1 MSPLLQ
7 KVLRLL
13 AGVLILFVG
22 FFMMQSLIG
31 MKQSPSVTLPETM
44 ARPVRTTVVFNT
56 QVTPKVPVEGRVQAW
71 NRIDLFAEVNGVLS
85 LMGEDFREGK
95 SFKEGEV
102 ILNLDD
108 SESRSNL
115 KSARSVYLQLVTGM
129 LASIQVD
136 FPERIEIWEQYVESI
151 DVTKAL
157 PSLPTPESKREE
169 YFIVNRGVQASF
181 YSIKASEE
189 RVSKFTVRAPFDG
202 FVAQALVKPGALVR
216 AGQPLGLFVGTD
228 VYEIQTAVHSRYLA
242 TIKTGDKVIFH
253 DENDL
258 VVAEGKV
265 DRIAGNVNAST
276 QSATVFCKVRAS
288 ENRQDQM
295 RDGRYLSGFIES
307 SEIEN
312 AFEIQRNLID
322 GEEKVFVVNSN
333 ELEKMSVV
341 QEFRSIETAIVSGM
355 PNGTL
360 ILSDPVTGA
369 YLGMPVSV
377 GESIV
382 E

>member
-95 SFKEGEV
+95 SFKEGEI

-242 TIKTGDKVIFH
+242 TIKIGDKVIFH

-312 AFEIQRNLID
+312 AFEIQMNLID
-322 GEEKVFVVNSN
+322 GEGEVFVINSN
-333 ELEKMSVV
+333 ELAKMSVV

-377 GESIV
+377 GESIA

>member
-95 SFKEGEV
+95 SFKEGEI

-115 KSARSVYLQLVTGM
+115 TSARSVYLQLVTGM

-242 TIKTGDKVIFH
+242 TIKIGDKVIFH

-288 ENRQDQM
+288 ETRQDQM

-333 ELEKMSVV
+333 ELAKMSVV

-360 ILSDPVTGA
+360 ILSDPITGA

-377 GESIV
+377 GESIA

>member
-13 AGVLILFVG
+13 AGILILFVG
-22 FFMMQSLIG
+22 FFAMKSLIG

-44 ARPVRTTVVFNT
+44 ARPVRTTVVLNT

-95 SFKEGEV
+95 SFNEGEI

-136 FPERIEIWEQYVESI
+136 FPERIEVWEQYVESI
-151 DVTKAL
+151 DVTKSL
-157 PSLPTPESKREE
+157 PSLPAPESKREE

-181 YSIKASEE
+181 YSIKASEQ

-202 FVAQALVKPGALVR
+202 FVAEALVKPGALVR

-242 TIKTGDKVIFH
+242 TVKIGDKVLFH
-253 DENDL
+253 DENDVL
-258 VVAEGKV
+258 VAEGKV
-265 DRIAGNVNAST
+265 DRIAGNVNTST

-295 RDGRYLSGFIES
+295 RDGRYLSGVIES
-307 SEIEN
+307 SEIKN
-312 AFEIQRNLID
+312 AFEIQMNLID
-322 GEEKVFVVNSN
+322 GEGKVFVINLN
-333 ELEKMSVV
+333 QLDKMSVV
-341 QEFRSIETAIVSGM
+341 QEFRSIETAIVSGI

-360 ILSDPVTGA
+360 ILSDPITGS

-377 GESIV
+377 GESIA

>member
-44 ARPVRTTVVFNT
+44 ARPVRTTVVINT

-136 FPERIEIWEQYVESI
+136 FPERIEVWEQYVESI
-151 DVTKAL
+151 DVTKSL
-157 PSLPTPESKREE
+157 PSLPAPESKREE

-202 FVAQALVKPGALVR
+202 FVAQALVKPGALV
-216 AGQPLGLFVGTD
+216 
-228 VYEIQTAVHSRYLA
+228 
-242 TIKTGDKVIFH
+242 
-253 DENDL
+253 
-258 VVAEGKV
+258 
-265 DRIAGNVNAST
+265 
-276 QSATVFCKVRAS
+276 
-288 ENRQDQM
+288 
-295 RDGRYLSGFIES
+295 
-307 SEIEN
+307 
-312 AFEIQRNLID
+312 
-322 GEEKVFVVNSN
+322 
-333 ELEKMSVV
+333 
-341 QEFRSIETAIVSGM
+341 
-355 PNGTL
+355 
-360 ILSDPVTGA
+360 
-369 YLGMPVSV
+369 
-377 GESIV
+377 
-382 E
+382 

>member
-13 AGVLILFVG
+13 AGILILFVG
-22 FFMMQSLIG
+22 FFAMKSLIG

-44 ARPVRTTVVFNT
+44 ARPVRTTVVLNT

-95 SFKEGEV
+95 SFKEGEI

-157 PSLPTPESKREE
+157 PSLPAPESKREE

-242 TIKTGDKVIFH
+242 TIKIGDKVIFH

-333 ELEKMSVV
+333 ELAKMSVV
-341 QEFRSIETAIVSGM
+341 QEFRSIETSIVSGM

-377 GESIV
+377 GESIA

>member
-1 MSPLLQ
+1 MSPFLQ
-7 KVLRLL
+7 KILRLL
-13 AGVLILFVG
+13 AGFLILFVG
-22 FFMMQSLIG
+22 FFMMQGLIG

-44 ARPVRTTVVFNT
+44 ARPVRTTVVLNT
-56 QVTPKVPVEGRVQAW
+56 EVTPKVPVEGRVQAW

-95 SFKEGEV
+95 SFKEGEI

-136 FPERIEIWEQYVESI
+136 FPERIEVWEQYVESI

-157 PSLPTPESKREE
+157 PSLPAPESKREE

-189 RVSKFTVRAPFDG
+189 RVSKFTLRAPFDG
-202 FVAQALVKPGALVR
+202 FVAQALVKPGSLVR

-242 TIKTGDKVIFH
+242 TVKIGDKVIFH

-312 AFEIQRNLID
+312 AFEVQRNLID
-322 GEEKVFVVNSN
+322 GEGKVFVIKSN
-333 ELEKMSVV
+333 ELAKMSVV
-341 QEFRSIETAIVSGM
+341 QEFRSIETAIVSGI

-360 ILSDPVTGA
+360 ILVRPYFRRLSRDA
-369 YLGMPVSV
+369 CFC
-377 GESIV
+377 
-382 E
+382 

>member
-13 AGVLILFVG
+13 AGILILFVG
-22 FFMMQSLIG
+22 FFMMQGLIG

-95 SFKEGEV
+95 SFKEGEI

-115 KSARSVYLQLVTGM
+115 TSARSIFLQLVTGM

-136 FPERIEIWEQYVESI
+136 FPERIQVWEQYVESI

-157 PSLPTPESKREE
+157 PSLPAPESKREE

-242 TIKTGDKVIFH
+242 TVNIGDTVLFH
-253 DENDL
+253 DENDI

-288 ENRQDQM
+288 ANRQEQM

-312 AFEIQRNLID
+312 AFEIQMNLID
-322 GEEKVFVVNSN
+322 GEGKVFVVNSN
-333 ELEKMSVV
+333 ELAKMSVV
-341 QEFRSIETAIVSGM
+341 QEFRSIETAIVSGI

-360 ILSDPVTGA
+360 ILSDPITGA

-377 GESIV
+377 GESIA

>member
-13 AGVLILFVG
+13 AGILILFVG
-22 FFMMQSLIG
+22 FFAMKSLIG

-44 ARPVRTTVVFNT
+44 ARPVRTTVVLNT

-95 SFKEGEV
+95 SFNEGEI

-136 FPERIEIWEQYVESI
+136 FPERIEVWEQYVESI

-228 VYEIQTAVHSRYLA
+228 VYEIQTAVHSRYL
-242 TIKTGDKVIFH
+242 TTVKIGDKVLFN

-265 DRIAGNVNAST
+265 DRIAGNVNPST

-288 ENRQDQM
+288 ANRQDQM

-307 SEIEN
+307 SEIKN
-312 AFEIQRNLID
+312 AFEIQMNLID
-322 GEEKVFVVNSN
+322 GEGEVFVINSN
-333 ELEKMSVV
+333 ELAKMSVV

-360 ILSDPVTGA
+360 ILSDPITGA

-377 GESIV
+377 GESIA

>member
-95 SFKEGEV
+95 SFKEGEI

-242 TIKTGDKVIFH
+242 TIKIGDKVIFH

-312 AFEIQRNLID
+312 AFEIQMNLID
-322 GEEKVFVVNSN
+322 GEGKVFVVNSN
-333 ELEKMSVV
+333 ELAKMSVV

-360 ILSDPVTGA
+360 ILSDPITGA

-377 GESIV
+377 GESIA

>member
-13 AGVLILFVG
+13 AGILILFVG
-22 FFMMQSLIG
+22 FFMMQGLIG
-31 MKQSPSVTLPETM
+31 MKHSPSVTLPETM

-136 FPERIEIWEQYVESI
+136 FPERIEVWEQYVESI
-151 DVTKAL
+151 DVTKSL
-157 PSLPTPESKREE
+157 PSLPAPESKREE

-181 YSIKASEE
+181 YSIKASEQ

-242 TIKTGDKVIFH
+242 TIKIGDKVIFH

-333 ELEKMSVV
+333 ELAKMSVV
-341 QEFRSIETAIVSGM
+341 QEFRSIETSIVSGM

-360 ILSDPVTGA
+360 ILSDPITGA

-377 GESIV
+377 GESIA

>member
-1 MSPLLQ
+1 MSPLLE
-7 KVLRLL
+7 KALRLL
-13 AGVLILFVG
+13 AGILILSVG
-22 FFMMQSLIG
+22 FFVMQGLIG

-44 ARPVRTTVVFNT
+44 ARPVRTTVVLNSE
-56 QVTPKVPVEGRVQAW
+56 VTPKVPVEGRVQAW

-85 LMGEDFREGK
+85 LTGEDFREGK
-95 SFKEGEV
+95 SFKDGEI

-115 KSARSVYLQLVTGM
+115 KSARSIYLQLVTGM

-136 FPERIEIWEQYVESI
+136 FPERIEDWEQYVESI
-151 DVTKAL
+151 DVTKSL
-157 PSLPTPESKREE
+157 PSLPAPESKREE

-202 FVAQALVKPGALVR
+202 FVAQALVKPGSLVR

-228 VYEIQTAVHSRYLA
+228 MYEIQTAVHSRYLA
-242 TIKTGDKVIFH
+242 TVKVGDKVRFN
-253 DENDL
+253 DENDI

-288 ENRQDQM
+288 SNGQDQM

-307 SEIEN
+307 SEIQN
-312 AFEIQRNLID
+312 AFEIQMNLID
-322 GEEKVFVVNSN
+322 GEEKVFVINSN
-333 ELEKMSVV
+333 KLDKMSVV

-360 ILSDPVTGA
+360 ILSDPISGA

-377 GESIV
+377 AESIA

>member
-1 MSPLLQ
+1 MSPFLQ
-7 KVLRLL
+7 KILRFL
-13 AGVLILFVG
+13 AGLLILFVG
-22 FFMMQSLIG
+22 FFMMQGLIG

-44 ARPVRTTVVFNT
+44 ARPVRTTVVLNT
-56 QVTPKVPVEGRVQAW
+56 EVTPKIPVEGRIQAW
-71 NRIDLFAEVNGVLS
+71 NRIDLFSEVNGVLS

-95 SFKEGEV
+95 SFKEGDI

-115 KSARSVYLQLVTGM
+115 KSARSNYLQLVTGM

-136 FPERIEIWEQYVESI
+136 FPERIEVWEQYVESI
-151 DVTKAL
+151 DVTNVL
-157 PSLPTPESKREE
+157 PSLPAPESKREE
-169 YFIVNRGVQASF
+169 YFIVNRGLQASF

-189 RVSKFTVRAPFDG
+189 RLSKFTLSAPFDG
-202 FVAQALVKPGALVR
+202 FVAQALVKPGSLVR
-216 AGQPLGLFVGTD
+216 AGQPLGLFVGTE

-242 TIKTGDKVIFH
+242 TVKIGDKVRFS
-253 DENDL
+253 DENDS

-276 QSATVFCKVRAS
+276 QSATVFCKVRPS
-288 ENRQDQM
+288 TNREDQM

-312 AFEIQRNLID
+312 AFEVQRNLID
-322 GEEKVFVVNSN
+322 GEGNMFVINSN
-333 ELEKMSVV
+333 ELDKMSVV
-341 QEFRSIETAIVSGM
+341 QEFRSIETAIVSGI

-360 ILSDPVTGA
+360 ILSNPISGA

-377 GESIV
+377 SESI
-382 E
+382 EE

>member
-13 AGVLILFVG
+13 AGILILFVG
-22 FFMMQSLIG
+22 FFAMKSLIG

-95 SFKEGEV
+95 SFKEGEI

-242 TIKTGDKVIFH
+242 TIKIGDKVIFH

-333 ELEKMSVV
+333 ELAKMSVV

-377 GESIV
+377 GESIA

>member
-44 ARPVRTTVVFNT
+44 ARPVRTTVVLNT

-95 SFKEGEV
+95 SFKEGEI

-136 FPERIEIWEQYVESI
+136 FPERIEVWEQYVESI

-242 TIKTGDKVIFH
+242 TIKIGDKVIFH

-288 ENRQDQM
+288 ANRQDQM

-333 ELEKMSVV
+333 ELAKMSVV
-341 QEFRSIETAIVSGM
+341 QEFRSIETAIVSGI

-360 ILSDPVTGA
+360 ILSDPITGA

-377 GESIV
+377 GESIA

>member
-44 ARPVRTTVVFNT
+44 ARPVRTTVVLNT

-95 SFKEGEV
+95 SFKEGEI

-136 FPERIEIWEQYVESI
+136 FPERIEVWEQYVESI

-189 RVSKFTVRAPFDG
+189 RVSKFTVSAPFDG

-242 TIKTGDKVIFH
+242 TVNIGDKVLFH
-253 DENDL
+253 DENDV

-288 ENRQDQM
+288 ANRQDQM

-312 AFEIQRNLID
+312 AFEIQMNLID
-322 GEEKVFVVNSN
+322 GEGKVFVVNSN
-333 ELEKMSVV
+333 ELAKMSVV

-360 ILSDPVTGA
+360 ILSDPITGA

-377 GESIV
+377 GESIA

>member
-95 SFKEGEV
+95 SFNEGEI

-136 FPERIEIWEQYVESI
+136 FPERIEVWEQYVESI
-151 DVTKAL
+151 DVTKSL
-157 PSLPTPESKREE
+157 PSLPAPESKREE

-181 YSIKASEE
+181 YSIKASEQ

-202 FVAQALVKPGALVR
+202 FVAEALVKPGALVR

-242 TIKTGDKVIFH
+242 TVNIGDKVLFH
-253 DENDL
+253 DENDV

-288 ENRQDQM
+288 ANRQDQM
-295 RDGRYLSGFIES
+295 RDGRYLSGVIES

-312 AFEIQRNLID
+312 AFEIQMNLID
-322 GEEKVFVVNSN
+322 GEGKVFVVNSN
-333 ELEKMSVV
+333 ELAKMSVV
-341 QEFRSIETAIVSGM
+341 QEFRSIETAIVSGI

-360 ILSDPVTGA
+360 ILSDPITGS

-377 GESIV
+377 GESIA

>member
-95 SFKEGEV
+95 SFKEGEI

-242 TIKTGDKVIFH
+242 TIKIGDKVIFH

-377 GESIV
+377 GESIA

>member
-71 NRIDLFAEVNGVLS
+71 NRIDLFSEVNGVLS

-95 SFKEGEV
+95 FFKEGEI

-115 KSARSVYLQLVTGM
+115 TSARSVYLQLVTGM

-242 TIKTGDKVIFH
+242 TIKIGDKVIFH

-307 SEIEN
+307 SEIKN
-312 AFEIQRNLID
+312 AFEIQMNLID
-322 GEEKVFVVNSN
+322 GEGEVFVINSN
-333 ELEKMSVV
+333 ELAKMSVV

-360 ILSDPVTGA
+360 ILSDPITGA

-377 GESIV
+377 GESIA

>member
-13 AGVLILFVG
+13 AGILILFLG
-22 FFMMQSLIG
+22 FSVMQSLIG

-44 ARPVRTTVVFNT
+44 ARPVRTTVVLNT
-56 QVTPKVPVEGRVQAW
+56 DVTPRVPVEGRVQAW

-85 LMGEDFREGK
+85 FMGEEFREGK
-95 SFKEGEV
+95 SFKAGEI

-157 PSLPTPESKREE
+157 PSLPAPESKREE
-169 YFIVNRGVQASF
+169 YFIVNQGLQASF

-189 RVSKFTVRAPFDG
+189 RVSKFTISAPFDG
-202 FVAQALVKPGALVR
+202 FVAQALVKPGSLVR
-216 AGQPLGLFVGTD
+216 AGQPLGLFVGTGM
-228 VYEIQTAVHSRYLA
+228 YEIQTAVHSRYLA
-242 TIKTGDKVIFH
+242 TVKIGDKVRF
-253 DENDL
+253 DNENDI
-258 VVAEGKV
+258 VVAEGEV

-276 QSATVFCKVRAS
+276 QSATVFCKVRPFANS
-288 ENRQDQM
+288 QGQM

-307 SEIEN
+307 SEIKN
-312 AFEIQRNLID
+312 AFEVKRNLID
-322 GEEKVFVVNSN
+322 ADGKVFVINSN
-333 ELEKMSVV
+333 ELDKMSVV
-341 QEFRSIETAIVSGM
+341 EEFQSIETAIVSGI

-360 ILSDPVTGA
+360 ILSDPISGA

-377 GESIV
+377 GESID

>member
-13 AGVLILFVG
+13 AGILILFVG
-22 FFMMQSLIG
+22 FFMMQGLIG

-95 SFKEGEV
+95 SFKEGEI

-115 KSARSVYLQLVTGM
+115 TSARSIFLQLVTGM

-136 FPERIEIWEQYVESI
+136 FPERIQVWEQYVESI

-157 PSLPTPESKREE
+157 PSLPAPESKREE

-242 TIKTGDKVIFH
+242 TVNIGDTVLFH
-253 DENDL
+253 DENDI

-288 ENRQDQM
+288 ANRQDQM

-312 AFEIQRNLID
+312 AFEIQMNLID
-322 GEEKVFVVNSN
+322 GEGKVFVVNSN
-333 ELEKMSVV
+333 ELAKMSVV
-341 QEFRSIETAIVSGM
+341 QEFRSIETAIVSGI

-360 ILSDPVTGA
+360 ILSDPITDA

-377 GESIV
+377 GESIA

>member
-13 AGVLILFVG
+13 AGILILFVG
-22 FFMMQSLIG
+22 FFAMKSLIG

-44 ARPVRTTVVFNT
+44 ARPVRTTVVLNT

-95 SFKEGEV
+95 SFNEGEI

-136 FPERIEIWEQYVESI
+136 FPERIEVWEQYVESI
-151 DVTKAL
+151 DVTKSL
-157 PSLPTPESKREE
+157 PSLPAPESKREE

-181 YSIKASEE
+181 YSIKASEQ

-202 FVAQALVKPGALVR
+202 FVAEALVKPGALVR

-242 TIKTGDKVIFH
+242 TVNIGDKVLFH
-253 DENDL
+253 DENDV

-276 QSATVFCKVRAS
+276 QSATVFCKIRAS
-288 ENRQDQM
+288 ANRQDQM
-295 RDGRYLSGFIES
+295 RDGRYLSGVIES
-307 SEIEN
+307 SEIKN
-312 AFEIQRNLID
+312 AFEIQMNLID
-322 GEEKVFVVNSN
+322 GEGKVFVINSN
-333 ELEKMSVV
+333 QLDKMSVV
-341 QEFRSIETAIVSGM
+341 QEFRSIETAIVSGI

-360 ILSDPVTGA
+360 ILSDPITGS

-377 GESIV
+377 GESIA

>member
-13 AGVLILFVG
+13 AGILILFVG
-22 FFMMQSLIG
+22 FFAMKSLIG

-95 SFKEGEV
+95 SFKEGEI

-242 TIKTGDKVIFH
+242 TIKIGDKVIFH

-265 DRIAGNVNAST
+265 DRIAGNVNTST

-355 PNGTL
+355 PNWTL

-377 GESIV
+377 GESIA

>member
-7 KVLRLL
+7 KVLRSLL
-13 AGVLILFVG
+13 GILILFVG
-22 FFMMQSLIG
+22 FLMMQSLIG

-44 ARPVRTTVVFNT
+44 ARPVRTTVVLNT
-56 QVTPKVPVEGRVQAW
+56 EVTPKVPVEGRVQAW

-95 SFKEGEV
+95 SFKEGEI

-136 FPERIEIWEQYVESI
+136 FSERIEVWEQYVASI

-157 PSLPTPESKREE
+157 PSLPAPESKREE

-242 TIKTGDKVIFH
+242 TIKIGDKVIFH

-307 SEIEN
+307 SEIQN
-312 AFEIQRNLID
+312 AFEIQMNLID
-322 GEEKVFVVNSN
+322 GEEKVFVINSDK
-333 ELEKMSVV
+333 LDKMSVV

-360 ILSDPVTGA
+360 ILSDPISGA

-377 GESIV
+377 AESIA

>member
-22 FFMMQSLIG
+22 FFMMKSLIG

-44 ARPVRTTVVFNT
+44 PRPVRTTVVFNT

-151 DVTKAL
+151 DVTKGL

-242 TIKTGDKVIFH
+242 TIKIGDKVIFH

-322 GEEKVFVVNSN
+322 GEDKVFVVNSN
-333 ELEKMSVV
+333 ELAKMSVV

-360 ILSDPVTGA
+360 ILSDPITGA

-377 GESIV
+377 GESIA

>member
-95 SFKEGEV
+95 SFKEGEI

-136 FPERIEIWEQYVESI
+136 FPERIEVWEQYVASI

-157 PSLPTPESKREE
+157 PSLPTLESKREE
-169 YFIVNRGVQASF
+169 YFIVNRGIQASF

-242 TIKTGDKVIFH
+242 TIKIGDKVIFH

-265 DRIAGNVNAST
+265 DRIAGNVNVST

-295 RDGRYLSGFIES
+295 RDGSYLSGFIES

-312 AFEIQRNLID
+312 AFEIQMNLID
-322 GEEKVFVVNSN
+322 GEGKVFVVNSN
-333 ELEKMSVV
+333 ELAKMSVV

-360 ILSDPVTGA
+360 ILSDPITGA

-377 GESIV
+377 GESIA

>member
-13 AGVLILFVG
+13 AGFLILFVG
-22 FFMMQSLIG
+22 FLMMQSLIG

-44 ARPVRTTVVFNT
+44 ARPVRTTVVLNT

-95 SFKEGEV
+95 SFNEGEI

-136 FPERIEIWEQYVESI
+136 FPERIEVWEQYVESI
-151 DVTKAL
+151 DVTKTL
-157 PSLPTPESKREE
+157 PSLPAPESKREE

-189 RVSKFTVRAPFDG
+189 RGSKFTVRAPFDG
-202 FVAQALVKPGALVR
+202 FVAQALVKPGSLVR

-242 TIKTGDKVIFH
+242 TVKIGDKVRFNDEH
-253 DENDL
+253 DI

-288 ENRQDQM
+288 ANSQDQM

-307 SEIEN
+307 SEIKN
-312 AFEIQRNLID
+312 AFEIQMNLID
-322 GEEKVFVVNSN
+322 GEGKVFVINSN
-333 ELEKMSVV
+333 ELDKMSVV
-341 QEFRSIETAIVSGM
+341 QEFRSIETAIVSGI

-360 ILSDPVTGA
+360 ILSDPITGS

-377 GESIV
+377 GESIA

>member
-95 SFKEGEV
+95 SFKEGEI

-115 KSARSVYLQLVTGM
+115 TSARSVYLQLATGM

-181 YSIKASEE
+181 YNIKASEE

-242 TIKTGDKVIFH
+242 TVNIGDKVLFH
-253 DENDL
+253 DESDL

-288 ENRQDQM
+288 ANRQDQM

-312 AFEIQRNLID
+312 AFEIQMNLID
-322 GEEKVFVVNSN
+322 GEGKVFVINSN
-333 ELEKMSVV
+333 ELAKMSVV

-360 ILSDPVTGA
+360 ILSDPITGA

-377 GESIV
+377 GESIA

>member
-13 AGVLILFVG
+13 AGFLILFVG
-22 FFMMQSLIG
+22 FLMMQSLIG

-95 SFKEGEV
+95 SFKEGEI

-115 KSARSVYLQLVTGM
+115 TSARSVYLQLVTGM

-242 TIKTGDKVIFH
+242 TIKIGDKVLFH
-253 DENDL
+253 DDNDL

-288 ENRQDQM
+288 ANRQGQM
-295 RDGRYLSGFIES
+295 RDGRYLSGVIES

-312 AFEIQRNLID
+312 AFEIQMNLID
-322 GEEKVFVVNSN
+322 GEGKVFVINSN
-333 ELEKMSVV
+333 QLDKMSVV
-341 QEFRSIETAIVSGM
+341 QEFRSIETAIVSGI

-360 ILSDPVTGA
+360 ILSDPITGA

-377 GESIV
+377 GESIA

>member
-95 SFKEGEV
+95 SFKGGEI

-242 TIKTGDKVIFH
+242 TIKIGDKVIFH

-288 ENRQDQM
+288 ANRQDQM

-312 AFEIQRNLID
+312 AFEIQMNLID
-322 GEEKVFVVNSN
+322 GEGEVFVINSN
-333 ELEKMSVV
+333 ELAKMSVV

-377 GESIV
+377 GESIA

>member
-95 SFKEGEV
+95 SFKEGEI

-115 KSARSVYLQLVTGM
+115 TSARSVYLQLATGM

-181 YSIKASEE
+181 YNIKASEE

-242 TIKTGDKVIFH
+242 TVNIGDKVLFH
-253 DENDL
+253 DESDL

-276 QSATVFCKVRAS
+276 QSATVFCKIRAS
-288 ENRQDQM
+288 ANRQDQM

-312 AFEIQRNLID
+312 AFEIQMNLID
-322 GEEKVFVVNSN
+322 GEGKVFVINSN
-333 ELEKMSVV
+333 ELAKMSVV

-360 ILSDPVTGA
+360 ILSDPITGA

-377 GESIV
+377 GESIA

>member
-1 MSPLLQ
+1 MSPLLE
-7 KVLRLL
+7 KALRLL
-13 AGVLILFVG
+13 AGILILSVG
-22 FFMMQSLIG
+22 FFVMQGLIG

-44 ARPVRTTVVFNT
+44 ARPVRTTVVLNSE
-56 QVTPKVPVEGRVQAW
+56 VTPKVPVEGRVQAW

-85 LMGEDFREGK
+85 LTGEDFREGK
-95 SFKEGEV
+95 SFKDGEI

-115 KSARSVYLQLVTGM
+115 KSARSIYLQLVTGM

-136 FPERIEIWEQYVESI
+136 FPERIEDWEQYVESI
-151 DVTKAL
+151 DVTKSL
-157 PSLPTPESKREE
+157 PSLPAPESKREE

-202 FVAQALVKPGALVR
+202 FVAQALVKPGSLVR
-216 AGQPLGLFVGTD
+216 ACQPLGLFVGTD
-228 VYEIQTAVHSRYLA
+228 MYEIQTAVHSRYLA
-242 TIKTGDKVIFH
+242 TVKVGDKVRFN
-253 DENDL
+253 DENDI

-288 ENRQDQM
+288 SNGQDQM

-307 SEIEN
+307 SEIQN
-312 AFEIQRNLID
+312 AFEIQMNLID
-322 GEEKVFVVNSN
+322 GEEKVFVINSN
-333 ELEKMSVV
+333 KLDKMSVV

-360 ILSDPVTGA
+360 ILSDPISGA

-377 GESIV
+377 AESIA

>member
-13 AGVLILFVG
+13 AGILILFVG
-22 FFMMQSLIG
+22 FFAMKSLIG

-44 ARPVRTTVVFNT
+44 ARPVRTTVVLNT

-95 SFKEGEV
+95 SYNEGEI

-136 FPERIEIWEQYVESI
+136 FPERIEVWEQYVESI
-151 DVTKAL
+151 DVTKSL
-157 PSLPTPESKREE
+157 PSLPAPESKREE

-189 RVSKFTVRAPFDG
+189 RVSKFTIRAPFDG

-242 TIKTGDKVIFH
+242 TVKIGDKVLFH
-253 DENDL
+253 DENDVL
-258 VVAEGKV
+258 VAEGKV
-265 DRIAGNVNAST
+265 DRIAGNVNTST

-295 RDGRYLSGFIES
+295 RDGRYLSGVIES
-307 SEIEN
+307 SEIKN
-312 AFEIQRNLID
+312 AFEIQMNLID
-322 GEEKVFVVNSN
+322 GEGKVFVINLN
-333 ELEKMSVV
+333 QLDKMSVV
-341 QEFRSIETAIVSGM
+341 QEFRSIETAIVTGI

-360 ILSDPVTGA
+360 ILSDPITGS

-377 GESIV
+377 GESIA

>member
-95 SFKEGEV
+95 SFKEGEI

-312 AFEIQRNLID
+312 AFEIQMNLID
-322 GEEKVFVVNSN
+322 GEGEVFVINSN
-333 ELEKMSVV
+333 ELAKMSVV

-377 GESIV
+377 GESIA

>member
-44 ARPVRTTVVFNT
+44 ARPVRTTVVINT

-95 SFKEGEV
+95 SFKGGEI

-115 KSARSVYLQLVTGM
+115 TSARSVYLQLATGM

-136 FPERIEIWEQYVESI
+136 FPERIEVWEQYVASI

-157 PSLPTPESKREE
+157 PLLPTPESKREE

-242 TIKTGDKVIFH
+242 TIKIGDKVIFH

-312 AFEIQRNLID
+312 AFEVQRNLID

-333 ELEKMSVV
+333 ELAKMSVV

-377 GESIV
+377 GESIA

>member
-95 SFKEGEV
+95 SFKEGEI

-115 KSARSVYLQLVTGM
+115 TSARSVYLQLATGM

-136 FPERIEIWEQYVESI
+136 FPERIEVWEQYVASI

-157 PSLPTPESKREE
+157 PLLPTPESKREE

-242 TIKTGDKVIFH
+242 TIKIGDKVIFH

-333 ELEKMSVV
+333 ELAKMSVV
-341 QEFRSIETAIVSGM
+341 QEFRSIETSIVSGM

-360 ILSDPVTGA
+360 ILSDPITGA

-377 GESIV
+377 GESIA

>member
-44 ARPVRTTVVFNT
+44 ARPVRTTVVINT

-95 SFKEGEV
+95 SFKGGEI

-115 KSARSVYLQLVTGM
+115 TSARSVYLQLATGM

-136 FPERIEIWEQYVESI
+136 FPERIEVWEQYVASI

-157 PSLPTPESKREE
+157 PLLPTPESKREE

-242 TIKTGDKVIFH
+242 TIKIGDKVIFH

-312 AFEIQRNLID
+312 AFEVQRNLID

-333 ELEKMSVV
+333 ELAKMSVV

-360 ILSDPVTGA
+360 ILSDPITGA

-377 GESIV
+377 GESIA

>member
-1 MSPLLQ
+1 MSLLLQ
-7 KVLRLL
+7 KALRLL
-13 AGVLILFVG
+13 AGILILFVG
-22 FFMMQSLIG
+22 FFTMQGLIG
-31 MKQSPSVTLPETM
+31 MKQSPSITLPETM
-44 ARPVRTTVVFNT
+44 ARPVRTTVVLNT
-56 QVTPKVPVEGRVQAW
+56 EVTPKVPVEGRVQAW

-85 LMGEDFREGK
+85 LMGEEFREGK
-95 SFKEGEV
+95 YFKEGEI

-115 KSARSVYLQLVTGM
+115 KSARSIFLQLVTGM

-136 FPERIEIWEQYVESI
+136 FPERIEVWEQYVESI
-151 DVTKAL
+151 DVTKSL

-202 FVAQALVKPGALVR
+202 FVAQALVKPGSLVR

-242 TIKTGDKVIFH
+242 TVKIGDKVLFN
-253 DENDL
+253 DENDI

-288 ENRQDQM
+288 ANRQDQM
-295 RDGRYLSGFIES
+295 RDGRYLSGVIES
-307 SEIEN
+307 SEIKN
-312 AFEIQRNLID
+312 AFEIQMNLID
-322 GEEKVFVVNSN
+322 GEGKVFVINSN
-333 ELEKMSVV
+333 ELDKMSVV

-360 ILSDPVTGA
+360 ILSDPISGS

-377 GESIV
+377 GESIA